1 MGNNDHLVILNKG
14 VKAWNKRRDGIRIWG
29 RISKGG
35 IFMDAERIGLV
46 DSDKMPTRRQVASWI
61 GSDNYALW
69 KRVTQYIEK
78 SYPDVFAPEWI
89 FGGKK
94 YGWGLRYK
102 KGAVSKRH
110 HS

>member
-1 MGNNDHLVILNKG
+1 
-14 VKAWNKRRDGIRIWG
+14 
-29 RISKGG
+29 
-35 IFMDAERIGLV
+35 MDAERIGLV

-102 KGAVSKRH
+102 KGKSFCTLVPEKNRFAIQIVFGAEERSKVEAMQREI
-110 HS
+110 SSRTRRE